1 MIETEI
7 IAKVRSILN
16 EHGSDDVL
24 SIAEDRVLLN
34 DYIETAIP
42 DAVTLLASK
51 GYRVNAQ
58 KFTSISDGKIALPK
72 DFISLVSLKLSEW
85 KRAVNVVSTMES
97 PEYIMAMNEYT
108 QPGVY
113 SPICYRDGDTLVC
126 MPSKG
131 GLDTNSEYNAAYDNG
146 ITADSKEATAVC
158 YMAAALV
165 LGLFGDNEG
174 KQRLSDIS
182 INILQ

>member
-1 MIETEI
+1 MTEAEI
-7 IAKVRSILN
+7 RAKVRSILN

-24 SIAEDRVLLN
+24 SIAEDRVLLDN
-34 DYIETAIP
+34 YIETAIP

-51 GYRVNAQ
+51 GYRVNAK
-58 KFTSISDGKIALPK
+58 KFTSISDGKIALPE
-72 DFISLVSLKLSEW
+72 DFISLVSLKLSGW

-113 SPICYRDGDTLVC
+113 SPICYRDGNTLVC
-126 MPSKG
+126 MPNG
-131 GLDTNSEYNAAYDNG
+131 ELDTNSEYNAAYNDG